1 LGDTGSLPVSHGEG
15 IHHQSLF
22 GGREIIITSMD
33 AVQAV
38 FKFIAGGSII
48 VGVTYLAQQVNP
60 RYGAILAA
68 APITTTLAFLF
79 TYNEAGVAT
88 TQQLVLGA
96 FYFAIPS
103 LIFLISLYFL
113 MGRYGL
119 LPSLGGAYGIW
130 LACVLVTN
138 QIIAAT

>member
-1 LGDTGSLPVSHGEG
+1 
-15 IHHQSLF
+15 
-22 GGREIIITSMD
+22 MD
-33 AVQAV
+33 IVQAL

-48 VGVTYLAQQVNP
+48 VGVTWLAQQVNP

-88 TQQLVLGA
+88 TQQLVIGA

-103 LIFLISLYFL
+103 LIFLVSLYFL

-130 LACVLVTN
+130 LACVVITN
-138 QIIAAT
+138 QVISTV